1 MKLFIALIYPTW
13 QGYQMLHCGN
23 INVLDCRYFSV
34 PSGVVLSN
42 TYYRYHGMYFPQI
55 SKILN
60 SRTHLTSKVLGKRMG
75 YIGLNVYI
83 LRIKRVMVGEEV
95 GRVGV

>member
-42 TYYRYHGMYFPQI
+42 AYYRYHGMYFPQI